1 MIYELRTYEAVPGK
15 MRALQAR
22 FRDQT
27 LAIWKKH
34 GITPVGFWTYAH
46 GGWSDQLVYML
57 QFEDMADRSA
67 KFGAF
72 RTDADWAAAVKESEK
87 DGPLTVRIRSDLLNP
102 TDFSPLQ

>member
-1 MIYELRTYEAVPGK
+1 MIYELRTYEAAPGK

-57 QFEDMADRSA
+57 QFEDIADRSA